1 MTSLFCQNDV
11 VLTLL
16 LRHVFGGVACLLC
29 LGCLGNIWPCYT
41 GTALYIRSVLVLLS
55 LTLIEA
61 RVTVISLRP
70 QICISKLCQIM
81 ACRLLGAKPLSEPM
95 SVYCWLDPWKQI
107 SFIKIE
113 YILFKKMRSKMSS
126 AKWRPFC
133 LDLDVLSVLNP
144 CRHITYCDKS
154 DLFYDMVILVPGKGE
169 LVANRECRPFGH
181 YWDYYSGALSLRQVA
196 ATRLKI
202 GYLRI
207 ALLGELQTWP
217 HSMTGCRDGI
227 VLAIMM
233 TSSNGSIFRVT
244 GPLWGEST
252 GGFPL

>member
-1 MTSLFCQNDV
+1 MPDNGLSPARCQTTIWTNVGMLLIGSLETNFIHQNRIYIIQENAFENVVCKMTAILSRSRCFIRV
-11 VLTLL
+11 ESVS
-16 LRHVFGGVACLLC
+16 
-29 LGCLGNIWPCYT
+29 P
-41 GTALYIRSVLVLLS
+41 YI
-55 LTLIEA
+55 
-61 RVTVISLRP
+61 
-70 QICISKLCQIM
+70 ICSNML
-81 ACRLLGAKPLSEPM
+81 
-95 SVYCWLDPWKQI
+95 
-107 SFIKIE
+107 
-113 YILFKKMRSKMSS
+113 
-126 AKWRPFC
+126 
-133 LDLDVLSVLNP
+133 
-144 CRHITYCDKS
+144 TYCDKS

-207 ALLGELQTWP
+207 ALLDEFQTWP